1 MICVDT
7 PPHYPHPPPL
17 KVAQSR
23 LDLCNDAEDEND
35 GDDDVIP
42 AV

>member
-1 MICVDT
+1 MICADIPHT
-7 PPHYPHPPPL
+7 PSL

-23 LDLCNDAEDEND
+23 LDLCDDAEDEND
-35 GDDDVIP
+35 GDDDAIS